1 MPGDSAA
8 PAPPR
13 LPLRV
18 PVNTARISAI
28 LLFALA
34 AAGGDELNP
43 VRPAAAALL
52 RDRATCVGLA
62 EEAGRA
68 LLARERKEGDPS
80 VYSGDAGVA
89 ILYVGLYRATG
100 KKEWLD
106 AARARL
112 DAAVEGMGDDPGLYT
127 GRAGIG
133 QVCLDAYRA
142 SGEEGFLAKAR
153 QCAKGLDDPP
163 ATDIISGAAGI
174 GIFQLNLHAVTR
186 AKEDLDAALR
196 TGDWLAKRA
205 IGAEGTVCWRVGA
218 DETSRIYTGFSHGAA
233 GIGYFLL
240 GLARA
245 TGEAY
250 YLDLAQ
256 EAARFVA
263 RNALPEGED
272 GWLWYR
278 TVPPI
283 KDEEIRIQ
291 WCHGAPGNGLLF
303 AALVR
308 AGKDAFRP
316 ALDRCLATTRRR
328 GRTARAGGCQCHG
341 AAGNAELLL
350 EAYVLTK
357 DGTLLDEARRSG
369 SSLLVPNGDGFA
381 VAADYDS
388 SYMLGLAGIGHFF
401 LRLADP
407 AGTPL
412 PLMVVDGPREGGG
425 K

>member
-1 MPGDSAA
+1 MSAA

-13 LPLRV
+13 LPAV
-18 PVNTARISAI
+18 SA
-28 LLFALA
+28 LLLA
-34 AAGGDELNP
+34 ALSVAAEEPNP
-43 VRPAAAALL
+43 VRPGAVELL
-52 RDRATCVGLA
+52 REQRTCVAFA

-68 LLARERKEGDPS
+68 LVGRECKDPS

-89 ILYVGLYRATG
+89 ILFVGLYRATR

-112 DAAVEGMGDDPGLYT
+112 DAAVARMGDDPGLYS

-142 SGEEGFLAKAR
+142 SGEEAFLAKAR
-153 QCAKGLDDPP
+153 ECAKGLGEGPP
-163 ATDIISGAAGI
+163 GTDIISGAAGI
-174 GIFQLNLHAVTR
+174 GIFQLNLHAQTG
-186 AKEDLDAALR
+186 AKEDLDAARR
-196 TGDWLAKRA
+196 TGDWLARRA
-205 IGAEGTVCWRVGA
+205 IGVEGLACWRVGA
-218 DETSRIYTGFSHGAA
+218 DETSRIYTGFSNGAA

-245 TGEAY
+245 TGEQY

-263 RNALPEGED
+263 RNAMPDGED

-283 KDEEIRIQ
+283 KDEEILIQ

-308 AGKDAFRP
+308 AGKGSFRP
-316 ALDRCLATTRRR
+316 ALDRCLATTRRS

-350 EAYVLTK
+350 EAYVLTGDK
-357 DGTLLDEARRSG
+357 TLLDEARRSG
-369 SSLLVPNGDGFA
+369 SALLVPSGDGFA
-381 VAADYDS
+381 VDTDYDP

-412 PLMVVDGPREGGG
+412 PLMVADGPREGG

>member
-1 MPGDSAA
+1 MRAALLLLAVAASA
-8 PAPPR
+8 
-13 LPLRV
+13 
-18 PVNTARISAI
+18 
-28 LLFALA
+28 
-34 AAGGDELNP
+34 GEDEANP

-52 RDRATCVGLA
+52 RDRAKCVKFA

-68 LLARERKEGDPS
+68 LVDRECEDGS

-89 ILYVGLYRATG
+89 ILFVGLFRATG
-100 KKEWLD
+100 KREWLD
-106 AARARL
+106 AARGRL
-112 DAAVEGMGDDPGLYT
+112 DRALARIGDDPGLYT
-127 GRAGIG
+127 GRAGVG

-142 SGEEGFLAKAR
+142 SGEEAFLAHAR
-153 QCAKGLDDPP
+153 ECAKGLADPK

-186 AKEDLDAALR
+186 AKEDLDAARR
-196 TGDWLAKRA
+196 TGERLKARA
-205 IGAEGTVCWRVGA
+205 IREDSTACWRAGS

-233 GIGYFLL
+233 GIGCFLL
-240 GLARA
+240 ELSRA
-245 TGEAY
+245 TGEKAF
-250 YLDLAQ
+250 LDLAE

-263 RNALPEGED
+263 RNAMPEGED

-278 TVPPI
+278 TVPPD
-283 KDEEIRIQ
+283 KEEEIRIQ

-303 AALVR
+303 LALVR
-308 AGKDAFRP
+308 AGREEFRP
-316 ALDRCLATTRRR
+316 ALARCLATTTRR

-350 EAYVLTK
+350 EAYALTK
-357 DGTLLDEARRSG
+357 DEALLDEARRSG
-369 SSLLVPNGDGFA
+369 SALLLTSGDGFA
-381 VAADYDS
+381 VDTSGYDP

-401 LRLADP
+401 LRLSDP